1 MVTTRGHCS
10 GASADGSTLVLANTG
25 AQDRFAVVRD
35 RKVRSLRFTGT
46 FAVDAVAND
55 GRTRFL
61 IESVE
66 DGTATYA
73 VRDVDLV
80 TGVLAEDP
88 VVNVDVTERGRIPA
102 SSTEGLTMRGKP
114 IDRAEHTDDWNDT
127 LCFGL
132 VNRRGEDGD
141 GIHHGDRNRTRTCMP
156 STAEPAAPSLCFAYT
171 GTGVAAGRLIGVH
184 GFRIRGDAYDANG
197 RIM

>member
-1 MVTTRGHCS
+1 MVTARGHCS

-80 TGVLAEDP
+80 TG
-88 VVNVDVTERGRIPA
+88 
-102 SSTEGLTMRGKP
+102 
-114 IDRAEHTDDWNDT
+114 
-127 LCFGL
+127 
-132 VNRRGEDGD
+132 
-141 GIHHGDRNRTRTCMP
+141 
-156 STAEPAAPSLCFAYT
+156 SL
-171 GTGVAAGRLIGVH
+171 R
-184 GFRIRGDAYDANG
+184 RIRL
-197 RIM
+197 